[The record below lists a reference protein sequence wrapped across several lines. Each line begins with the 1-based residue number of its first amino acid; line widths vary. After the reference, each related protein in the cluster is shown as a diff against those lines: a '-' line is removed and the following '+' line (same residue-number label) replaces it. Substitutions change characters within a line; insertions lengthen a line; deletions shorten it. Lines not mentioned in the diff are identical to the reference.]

1 MIVLGRVFMNGSR
14 QEEKINIEKYDR
26 FGSPS
31 YYLKDHGVKFY
42 LFSYQMEYAYSK
54 NDTFLGAEF
63 EYLTPEIGYY
73 SLVQYFP
80 CDAGNTTCLDSKDGY
95 QKRSIKF
102 HNCSSEVS
110 DELHAYYK
118 SRNKL
123 LGDFAR

>member
-1 MIVLGRVFMNGSR
+1 
-14 QEEKINIEKYDR
+14 
-26 FGSPS
+26 
-31 YYLKDHGVKFY
+31 
-42 LFSYQMEYAYSK
+42 MEWAYSK

-63 EYLTPEIGYY
+63 EYLTPEIGSY
-73 SLVQYFP
+73 SLVHFFP